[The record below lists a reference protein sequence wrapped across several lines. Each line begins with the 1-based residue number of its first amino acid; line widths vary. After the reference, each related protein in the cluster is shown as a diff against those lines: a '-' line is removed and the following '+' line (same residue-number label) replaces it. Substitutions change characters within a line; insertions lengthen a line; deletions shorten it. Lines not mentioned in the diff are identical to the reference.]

1 MIKEILPLLDTHKL
15 RFDVEMKDE
24 HVWVYIIPALLEGKK
39 VDDSDKPVLEQPLF
53 KKYPVDTFTNQELV
67 DDIHAYTNVL
77 VEGTNTILE
86 IEKQIK
92 ARADEK
98 KKPSKRATNGKK
110 ETVAQKKKREMEEA
124 REKQAKER
132 ANQAD
137 LPLDDGNRLG
147 EKEEEKPKEEKPT
160 ITPPPTAEAEAE
172 SIATAVDNK
181 QDDDPLGLGLGDLDL

>member
-110 ETVAQKKKREMEEA
+110 ETAAQKKKREMEEA

-132 ANQAD
+132 ANQTD

-147 EKEEEKPKEEKPT
+147 EKEEKPT
-160 ITPPPTAEAEAE
+160 ITPTPTAEAEAE

-181 QDDDPLGLGLGDLDL
+181 QDDPLGLGLGDLDL

>member
-98 KKPSKRATNGKK
+98 KKPKASAKKK
-110 ETVAQKKKREMEEA
+110 ETAAQKKKREMEEA

-132 ANQAD
+132 ANQTD

-147 EKEEEKPKEEKPT
+147 EKEEEKPKKEPT
-160 ITPPPTAEAEAE
+160 ITPTPTAEAEAE

-181 QDDDPLGLGLGDLDL
+181 QDDPLGLGLGDLDL